1 VTRIQDKN
9 AAPFAS
15 FFFGSRGHDGKFG
28 RSPLERKARMKRLSL
43 LVLALAF
50 PLFAVGCASED
61 SPPIDS
67 AVATP
72 TEKCQALAK
81 AFCDKFVVEC
91 KVADE
96 GCQRESEK
104 IFGCATA
111 TGVSGTYD
119 TCLAEIKG
127 ATCAH
132 VKMDD
137 DPPAS
142 CQKVITSK

>member
-1 VTRIQDKN
+1 
-9 AAPFAS
+9 
-15 FFFGSRGHDGKFG
+15 
-28 RSPLERKARMKRLSL
+28 MKRLSL
-43 LVLALAF
+43 LVVAAAF
-50 PLFAVGCASED
+50 PLFALACANED
-61 SPPIDS
+61 PAPVDT
-67 AVATP
+67 AATTP

-91 KVADE
+91 KIADE

-104 IFGCATA
+104 LFGCATA

-119 TCLAEIKG
+119 TCLADIKR
-127 ATCAH
+127 ATCAA

-142 CQKVITSK
+142 CKAVIISK